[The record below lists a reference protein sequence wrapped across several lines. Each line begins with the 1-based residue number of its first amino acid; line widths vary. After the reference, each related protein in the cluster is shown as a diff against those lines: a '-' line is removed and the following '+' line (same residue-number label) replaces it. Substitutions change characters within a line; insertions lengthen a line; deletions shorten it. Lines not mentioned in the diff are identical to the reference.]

1 MPDLGDSIHP
11 VVGWY
16 SESLPPFMKHNQGPI
31 RLLHIDC
38 DLYSSTKDVF
48 DRVHD
53 RLVKGTVIIF
63 DEYWNGPHWREDE
76 WKAWQECCQEHNL
89 QYEYRAFALLTQQAV
104 IQIV

>member
-1 MPDLGDSIHP
+1 MN
-11 VVGWY
+11 
-16 SESLPPFMKHNQGPI
+16 HNQGPI

-48 DRVHD
+48 DQVYD

-76 WKAWQECCQEHNL
+76 
-89 QYEYRAFALLTQQAV
+89 
-104 IQIV
+104 